1 MIDGTSTDHLPQ
13 HDALNRIIRTNPT
26 NNSNDDHDESRH
38 DNLIESTE
46 QSPAAVS
53 GTNDADSSSGS
64 VMRTQAAFVNKLYK
78 MLEDPSIHHLISWS
92 ENGELFSV
100 SNPTSFSKVVL
111 PQYFK
116 HNNWQSFVRQLNMYG
131 FHKVND
137 MIHSN
142 LTNENQNWEFR
153 HPSFKRGAV
162 DDLKNI
168 KRKSAKSRHQSQ
180 SRMHLP
186 TSQFS
191 DADDYLYGPMY
202 KRIVSTEERLHNALA
217 AFEVLQN
224 EATALRN
231 VISGQQEII
240 SGVVSLLMSL
250 YQKQG
255 DTPHIIKAEGIQK
268 RIKVLSDQMASIP
281 PTSARFAPD
290 MSQQRLPSITSGPSS
305 FANGFDTTATATT
318 PTTGTMSYPTAS
330 RYNNNNNNNT
340 PDPVPTR
347 IPSSSLQDN
356 VHNAPRQPLS
366 ESTLLNGNGNDNHIR
381 THSSILSFGS
391 RSQLLNPQPSSSQSF
406 SSSISPSQSPK
417 GKGVKRIR
425 AEDL

>member
-1 MIDGTSTDHLPQ
+1 MIDGTSTEHLSSPA
-13 HDALNRIIRTNPT
+13 DALNRIISTQP
-26 NNSNDDHDESRH
+26 NNDTNDDLNESRH
-38 DNLIESTE
+38 GESTE

-53 GTNDADSSSGS
+53 GINDADSSSGS

-100 SNPTSFSKVVL
+100 SNPTAFSKIVL

-186 TSQFS
+186 TSQFG
-191 DADDYLYGPMY
+191 DTDDYLYGPMY
-202 KRIVSTEERLHNALA
+202 KRIVSTEERLQNALA
-217 AFEVLQN
+217 AFEVLQK

-240 SGVVSLLMSL
+240 NGVVGLLISL
-250 YQKQG
+250 YQQQG
-255 DTPHIIKAEGIQK
+255 DTSHIREAEAIQK
-268 RIKVLSDQMASIP
+268 RIKLLSEQMASIP
-281 PTSARFAPD
+281 STSSTGFTPD
-290 MSQQRLPSITSGPSS
+290 TSQRLPSITSSL
-305 FANGFDTTATATT
+305 ANGFDTTTSK
-318 PTTGTMSYPTAS
+318 PTTTMNYPAGAAAPQ
-330 RYNNNNNNNT
+330 YNNT
-340 PDPVPTR
+340 PDPVPSRTS
-347 IPSSSLQDN
+347 PSSHQDN
-356 VHNAPRQPLS
+356 IHTTRQPLS
-366 ESTLLNGNGNDNHIR
+366 DDHHTR

-391 RSQLLNPQPSSSQSF
+391 RSQLLNPQPSSSQSY
-406 SSSISPSQSPK
+406 SSSLSPK
-417 GKGVKRIR
+417 W
-425 AEDL
+425 

>member
-1 MIDGTSTDHLPQ
+1 MINGTSTDHLSQ
-13 HDALNRIIRTNPT
+13 HAALNRIIRTNSN
-26 NNSNDDHDESRH
+26 NNSNDHHDESRH
-38 DNLIESTE
+38 DSVIESSGH
-46 QSPAAVS
+46 SPTAATATAVS
-53 GTNDADSSSGS
+53 GINDADSSSGS

-116 HNNWQSFVRQLNMYG
+116 HNNWQSFDRQLNMYG

-180 SRMHLP
+180 SRMHLS

-202 KRIVSTEERLHNALA
+202 KRIVNTEERLHNALA

-224 EATALRN
+224 EASTLRN
-231 VISGQQEII
+231 VISGQQEILN
-240 SGVVSLLMSL
+240 GVVSLLISL

-255 DTPHIIKAEGIQK
+255 DTPHITKAEEIQK
-268 RIKVLSDQMASIP
+268 RIKVLSEHMASIS
-281 PTSARFAPD
+281 PTPSRFGSEVP
-290 MSQQRLPSITSGPSS
+290 QRLPSIHSGTS
-305 FANGFDTTATATT
+305 FVNGFDTTV
-318 PTTGTMSYPTAS
+318 PTTTMNYPTTA
-330 RYNNNNNNNT
+330 RYNNT
-340 PDPVPTR
+340 PDPVPSR
-347 IPSSSLQDN
+347 IPPSSSMQDN
-356 VHNAPRQPLS
+356 AYTRQPLS
-366 ESTLLNGNGNDNHIR
+366 DSFLLNGDDDDNHAR

-406 SSSISPSQSPK
+406 SSSISPNQSPK